1 MGMPSDARA
10 GDRQP
15 DVLIDAA
22 DGRVFL
28 FVLRGFSLTSSREW
42 QRNFAA
48 STAHLSFSRLMNV
61 QRLLRL
67 ARRQA
72 RERGVD
78 RVS

>member
-28 FVLRGFSLTSSREW
+28 SSCAVSRPPQVE
-42 QRNFAA
+42 RMAA
-48 STAHLSFSRLMNV
+48 ELCCFDCSPQFLLADERTTPPPSCSPAGSR
-61 QRLLRL
+61 
-67 ARRQA
+67 A
-72 RERGVD
+72 GC
-78 RVS
+78 